1 MAWKQ
6 ERIIEGY
13 ISQAYNRVIMSGGMG
28 ASNKFIFIILLGSIA
43 LAICLTFTLVFVLIP
58 KINAE
63 NSYYTVKE
71 VIDGDTI
78 ILNTGDRIRY
88 LGIDT
93 PELHHPTIGPE
104 CGGQEAKDENVKL
117 LAGKRL
123 RVEKDTTDKDQYG
136 RLLRYVF
143 TEDGHFVNYEIVRR
157 GWAQVFIIYP
167 DRKYEKMLID
177 AQVSAVKENL
187 GIWKHCINNQKEE
200 ADENK

>member
-1 MAWKQ
+1 
-6 ERIIEGY
+6 
-13 ISQAYNRVIMSGGMG
+13 MSGGMG
-28 ASNKFIFIILLGSIA
+28 ASSKFIFILSGSIV
-43 LAICLTFTLVFVLIP
+43 LAICLIVTLVFVLIP

-63 NSYYTVKE
+63 NPYYTVKE
-71 VIDGDTI
+71 VVDGDTI

-123 RVEKDTTDKDQYG
+123 RMEKDTTDKDQYG

-177 AQVSAVKENL
+177 AQSSAVKENL
-187 GIWKHCINNQKEE
+187 GIWKYCINNHREDVNDNE
-200 ADENK
+200 

>member
-1 MAWKQ
+1 
-6 ERIIEGY
+6 
-13 ISQAYNRVIMSGGMG
+13 MSGGMG
-28 ASNKFIFIILLGSIA
+28 ISSKSIFIILIGSIS
-43 LAICLTFTLVFVLIP
+43 LGICLIVTLVIVLIP

-78 ILNTGDRIRY
+78 ILNTGDRIRD

-104 CGGQEAKDENVKL
+104 CGGPEAKDENVKL

-123 RVEKDTTDKDQYG
+123 RIERDITDKDQYG

-143 TEDGHFVNYEIVRR
+143 TEDGYFVNCEIVRR
-157 GWAQVFIIYP
+157 GWAQVFVIYP
-167 DRKYEKMLID
+167 DHRYEKMLID
-177 AQVSAVKENL
+177 AQLSAVKENL
-187 GIWKHCINNQKEE
+187 GIWKHCINNQREGVN
-200 ADENK
+200 ENK

>member
-1 MAWKQ
+1 
-6 ERIIEGY
+6 
-13 ISQAYNRVIMSGGMG
+13 MSGGMG
-28 ASNKFIFIILLGSIA
+28 ISSKSLSIILIGSIS
-43 LAICLTFTLVFVLIP
+43 LGVCLIVIFVFVLIP
-58 KINAE
+58 KMNAE

-93 PELHHPTIGPE
+93 PELHHPTIVPE
-104 CGGQEAKDENVKL
+104 CGALEAKDENVKL

-143 TEDGHFVNYEIVRR
+143 TEDGYFVNYEIVRR
-157 GWAQVFIIYP
+157 GWAQVFVIYP
-167 DRKYEKMLID
+167 DHKYEMMLTD
-177 AQVSAVKENL
+177 AQLSAVKENL
-187 GIWKHCINNQKEE
+187 GIWRHCVNNQR
-200 ADENK
+200 AGVNDNK